1 MSAPPYRPNP
11 SFHKR
16 NARERDDQR
25 PTADLPPDRRRRRG
39 HESPPGQFSANLTS
53 QHFQDLAQ
61 FQGDLSR
68 IPAHGPHTMSRHP
81 PETAQHSQY
90 GRTEYHFSTADDG
103 HSFSQTLQTHH
114 ESRTQHA
121 TESRRYGCNERA
133 VRRLNPKHPNYP
145 PQYFRRKP
153 VWLPFHFWQR
163 FLWEQQWASEHMYDL
178 DWDPPEREQATRDT
192 QEPPP
197 RDPSPEPLSMPP
209 PPLPT
214 DWPNVNHQEGPL
226 LPPASNMNVIN
237 IHDYATTAGGSP
249 RDETERPITMV
260 CKLARPARDYELT
273 DPWADLFGTHMCQ
286 CGGRFF
292 HHCVFPKNHC
302 TATYLCYGGDP
313 RCTETAG
320 ETDGDTNRDCTC
332 AQRNYETGEWGSGG
346 RIKCLQKL
354 ASKASVTLSEMP
366 EGHPRDRLSA
376 FAARCLARSKMEND
390 GVWWDKSG
398 VWCGH

>member
-1 MSAPPYRPNP
+1 
-11 SFHKR
+11 
-16 NARERDDQR
+16 
-25 PTADLPPDRRRRRG
+25 
-39 HESPPGQFSANLTS
+39 
-53 QHFQDLAQ
+53 
-61 FQGDLSR
+61 
-68 IPAHGPHTMSRHP
+68 MSRHP
-81 PETAQHSQY
+81 PEAAQHSQY
-90 GRTEYHFSTADDG
+90 GRTEYHFSTANDG

-121 TESRRYGCNERA
+121 TEPRRYECNERA
-133 VRRLNPKHPNYP
+133 SRRLNPKHPNYP

-153 VWLPFHFWQR
+153 VWLPFHFWQKI
-163 FLWEQQWASEHMYDL
+163 LWEQQWASEQMYDL
-178 DWDPPEREQATRDT
+178 DWDPPEREQATQDA

-197 RDPSPEPLSMPP
+197 RSPSGEPLAMPP

-214 DWPNVNHQEGPL
+214 DWPNVNHQEPPL

-237 IHDYATTAGGSP
+237 THGDYATTEGGSP
-249 RDETERPITMV
+249 REETEQPITMV
-260 CKLARPARDYELT
+260 SKLARPARDYELT
-273 DPWADLFGTHMCQ
+273 DPWADLFGSHMCQ

-313 RCTETAG
+313 RCKETAG
-320 ETDGDTNRDCTC
+320 ETDGDEHRDCTC

-354 ASKASVTLSEMP
+354 ASRASVTLSEMP

-376 FAARCLARSKMEND
+376 FAARCLARSKMADD
-390 GVWWDKSG
+390 GVWWEKTG